1 MNEKLETST
10 PLTRTERQKEILKK
24 WINNRCKGTAVCCTG
39 FGFVEAVT
47 GKAVPIEES
56 SELLSGNIGES
67 PNQDN
72 TEINSEITKGSES
85 SYSVE
90 SE

>member
-1 MNEKLETST
+1 MNEQLETSN

-24 WINNRCKGTAVCCTG
+24 WIINKCKGTAVCCTG
-39 FGFVEAVT
+39 FGFVE
-47 GKAVPIEES
+47 AVPIEES